1 MATCG
6 LDETIFSITSRE
18 CFLTLLWD
26 LTGVDLAV
34 LCLGVG
40 DKWNEFIFH
49 ENLLQIS
56 VF

>member
-26 LTGVDLAV
+26 WTGVDLAV
-34 LCLGVG
+34 VCLG
-40 DKWNEFIFH
+40 DKWNEFIFR

>member
-6 LDETIFSITSRE
+6 LHETIFSITSRE

-26 LTGVDLAV
+26 VTGVDLAV
-34 LCLGVG
+34 VCLGVG
-40 DKWNEFIFH
+40 DKWNELIFH